1 MAEAAVID
9 DADQL
14 TPAWLDAVLGTA
26 GTGAAVR
33 AVTTE
38 PVGTGQMA
46 TTVRVRAA
54 LAHGGERTVVVKF
67 TGAGVANPF
76 VQLAYTKEVSFYA
89 EMAAGLPVRTPAC
102 YHAAL
107 DPGDGRFVLVLED
120 VAGAR
125 PGDQIAGCSVAHAEA
140 ALVNVAGL
148 HGPTWNDEALAAR
161 PWLGG
166 GDGGDDGGETIPAD
180 LLRPVMEGAA
190 DAFRERFAADLTP
203 AESAVLAAARELVV
217 PWLLARGPRVAV
229 THGDYRLD
237 NLLFPAG
244 EPAGVTAVDW
254 QTVGLGPPLRD
265 VAFFLG
271 TGLAVEDR
279 RRHERAL
286 VATYHRALAD
296 HGVTGYSAEE
306 CWDDY
311 RLGMMQGPFIILL
324 GRLTAQITDRG
335 DEMFLAMWRRAAAA
349 IDDLASLDAI
359 SAEIARAG

>member
-9 DADQL
+9 DAAQL
-14 TPAWLDAVLGTA
+14 TPEWLDAVLGTA

-33 AVTTE
+33 SVTTE

-46 TTVRVRAA
+46 TTVRARAA
-54 LAHGGERTVVVKF
+54 LADGGERTVVVKF
-67 TGAGVANPF
+67 TGVGVANPF

-89 EMAAGLPVRTPAC
+89 ELAAGLPVCTPAC
-102 YHAAL
+102 YHAAI
-107 DPGDGRFVLVLED
+107 DPADGRFVLVLED
-120 VAGAR
+120 MAASR

-148 HGPTWNDEALAAR
+148 HGPTWNDESLASR

-166 GDGGDDGGETIPAD
+166 GEGAEEIPAD

-190 DAFRERFAADLTP
+190 DAFRERFEADLTP
-203 AESAVLAAARELVV
+203 AESDVLAASRELVV
-217 PWLLARGPRVAV
+217 PWLLTRGPRVAV

-237 NLLFPAG
+237 NLLFPVAD
-244 EPAGVTAVDW
+244 PAGVAAVDW

-271 TGLAVEDR
+271 TGLAIDDR
-279 RRHERAL
+279 RYHEREL
-286 VATYHRALAD
+286 VATYHRALGE
-296 HGVTGYSAEE
+296 HGVAGYALDD

-359 SAEIARAG
+359 RAQIARGG

>member
-9 DADQL
+9 EAEQL

-26 GTGAAVR
+26 GTAAAVR
-33 AVTTE
+33 SVTTE

-46 TTVRVRAA
+46 TTVRARVELGDGSA
-54 LAHGGERTVVVKF
+54 RTVVVKF
-67 TGAGVANPF
+67 ARPGASGPF
-76 VQLAYTKEVSFYA
+76 TQLAYVKEVSFYA

-102 YHAAL
+102 FHAAM
-107 DPGDGRFVLVLED
+107 DPGDARFVLVLED
-120 VAGAR
+120 MAGAR
-125 PGDQIAGCSVAHAEA
+125 PGDQIAGCSVTHAEA

-148 HGPTWNDEALAAR
+148 HGPTWGHDDMAGR

-166 GDGGDDGGETIPAD
+166 GGDRGDEVPAD
-180 LLRPVMEGAA
+180 LLRQVMEAAA

-203 AESAVLAAARELVV
+203 AESAVLAASRELVV
-217 PWLLARGPRVAV
+217 PWLVARGPRVAV

-244 EPAGVTAVDW
+244 DPAGVTAVDW

-279 RRHERAL
+279 RRHERDL
-286 VATYHRALAD
+286 VATYHRALGG
-296 HGVTGYSAEE
+296 HGVTGYPLDE

-324 GRLTAQITDRG
+324 GRLTAEITERG
-335 DEMFLAMWRRAAAA
+335 DEMFLAMWQRAAAA
-349 IDDLASLDAI
+349 IDDLGSLDAI
-359 SAEIARAG
+359 RAQVAGG